1 MKLEEIKTLD
11 LAGIEQRMSEI
22 RTEIDT
28 DGADIDA
35 LTAEVDAIEA
45 RKKELKENADKFK
58 NIWQ

>member
-1 MKLEEIKTLD
+1 MKLEEIKALD

-35 LTAEVDAIEA
+35 LTAEVDAIEE
-45 RKKELKENADKFK
+45 RKKE
-58 NIWQ
+58 